1 MLTMGEPIKLK
12 TIRSME
18 TLGDGFSERIMGNYQ
33 MLEETMTPTDM
44 LHFIAAPPELYVDE
58 AGMAPL
64 VNHNNVS
71 NTQNVT
77 MQLVNNVLNRI
88 LVSDTINLS
97 YQDRVFVENILRKI
111 GVTDVREFIRQV
123 NLMKQETKNTRELLT
138 LYHSGKDV
146 LERIREYQT
155 EHTDT
160 GRKEQTKEAGENTTQ
175 VYWLQQEVLNRL
187 HTEEI
192 YQEMTNLVSVRYG
205 NPIRVSRQEMQVSEQ
220 SMNAEQLTLNRLR
233 NETFHQNQNLVY
245 HRINT
250 YETGDTALISENYEQ
265 TVSNMVQAVLL
276 NAISQIYHTRY
287 TELAHHASTWQWLT
301 DAIHVN
307 AQNTFRRFESYH
319 NRLNLTKEQ
328 KDEYHEHLQNY
339 ERAEITALQQLFA
352 HTEEMTQNRQEVQN
366 LTEAELQYQTVENH
380 LTEEQQT
387 IETIQNEILE
397 KQEDTHKHVF
407 KISEKKREAEI
418 RRQLEV
424 INRQNLERLE
434 KLRLLE
440 SEKKGTPKPATIN
453 REKARKD
460 ALRALDH
467 PEEVVMEYL
476 NSTTVQTETEKEE
489 RERLKEI
496 MGEDTVRILE
506 TLKGYQEHPERYP
519 NVVTSEGQAMN
530 LLMRDIQG
538 QQEARTE
545 QERMEQQELVHT
557 QVREESSREVQR
569 VLKETERYQT
579 ERIPARQQTVETV
592 REQVELFHKQNE
604 TSINEELLQELE
616 NRSRKTV
623 QSEIH
628 TVNEQV
634 QETNHV
640 TELVTNKVNELKLE
654 QDQNIERLVSQ
665 NVRQQLNTLSNQVF
679 SKLEKRMDSER
690 RRRGI

>member
-12 TIRSME
+12 TVKPME
-18 TLGDGFSERIMGNYQ
+18 TLGDGFSERIMGNYL
-33 MLEETMTPTDM
+33 MLEETMTPSDM
-44 LHFIAAPPELYVDE
+44 LHFIAAPPEMYVDE

-88 LVSDTINLS
+88 LVSDTIKLT
-97 YQDRVFVENILRKI
+97 YQDQVFIENILQKI

-123 NLMKQETKNTRELLT
+123 NLMKRETKNTRELLN

-146 LERIREYQT
+146 LQRIREYRTEQT
-155 EHTDT
+155 DA
-160 GRKEQTKEAGENTTQ
+160 GDKEQAKETTENNTQ
-175 VYWLQQEVLNRL
+175 VYYLQQEVLNRL

-192 YQEMTNLVSVRYG
+192 YQEMANLVSVRYG
-205 NPIRVSRQEMQVSEQ
+205 SPIRVSRQEMQVSEQ
-220 SMNAEQLTLNRLR
+220 SINADQLTLNRLR
-233 NETFHQNQNLVY
+233 NETFHQNQNLIY
-245 HRINT
+245 NRINT
-250 YETGDTALISENYEQ
+250 YEAGDLEYTSENYEQ
-265 TVSNMVQAVLL
+265 TVSDMVQAVLL
-276 NAISQIYHTRY
+276 NAISQIFHTRY
-287 TELAHHASTWQWLT
+287 TDLTTHASTWQWLT

-328 KDEYHEHLQNY
+328 KDEYHENLQNY
-339 ERAEITALQQLFA
+339 ESQEITALQKLFT
-352 HTEEMTQNRQEVQN
+352 HTEEVTENRQEVRN
-366 LTEAELQYQTVENH
+366 LTQTELQYQTVENH
-380 LTEEQQT
+380 LTEEQQ
-387 IETIQNEILE
+387 IVENIQNGILE
-397 KQEDTHKHVF
+397 KQEETHKHVF
-407 KISEKKREAEI
+407 KISEKKREEEI
-418 RRQLEV
+418 RRQLEI

-440 SEKKGTPKPATIN
+440 SEKKEPQKPATIN
-453 REKARKD
+453 REKAKKD
-460 ALRALDH
+460 ALRALEH

-476 NSTTVQTETEKEE
+476 NSTTVQPEKETVE

-538 QQEARTE
+538 QQEAQSERQQME
-545 QERMEQQELVHT
+545 QEQLLHT

-579 ERIPARQQTVETV
+579 ERIPARQQSVETV

-616 NRSRKTV
+616 NRNRRNV
-623 QSEIH
+623 QSEVR
-628 TVNEQV
+628 TTTEQV

-640 TELVTNKVNELKLE
+640 TELVTSKVNELKLE